1 MIPRKFGCKCLI
13 FCFYEL
19 EETET
24 ADLANLIESQQITPA
39 TVEEI
44 PAEEDR
50 DQLKARNSE
59 SQTEYTSAV
68 DLVQNGRNV
77 SVTAPD
83 YETQQPIVST
93 GRSVKADQLT
103 APSTITPRTFK
114 RKLDEA
120 RLPPAKRVGRP
131 RKAKALDHYKYTGK
145 PFVKKNK
152 LEQVRGKY
160 MIHI

>member
-50 DQLKARNSE
+50 DQLQRA
-59 SQTEYTSAV
+59 
-68 DLVQNGRNV
+68 
-77 SVTAPD
+77 
-83 YETQQPIVST
+83 IVNC
-93 GRSVKADQLT
+93 
-103 APSTITPRTFK
+103 
-114 RKLDEA
+114 KLKT
-120 RLPPAKRVGRP
+120 RQRW
-131 RKAKALDHYKYTGK
+131 
-145 PFVKKNK
+145 
-152 LEQVRGKY
+152 
-160 MIHI
+160 I